1 MSADEA
7 LAVGRRLIEALHTD
21 DAEALRACCAPDV
34 VFWNN
39 LDVERGID
47 DVIAVHEVERRH
59 VPDLRFEDVRLTA
72 TDAGYVQQATIRG
85 RTVRGDDVRIPLCA
99 VVTVEHGRIT
109 RLEEYV
115 STSHVRPMLE
125 AMSSGR

>member
-1 MSADEA
+1 MTADDVLE
-7 LAVGRRLIEALHTD
+7 LGRRLLDALDAD
-21 DAEALRACCAPDV
+21 DADALRDCCASDV

-47 DVIAVHEVERRH
+47 EVIALHEAERRH

-72 TDAGYVQQATIRG
+72 TDLGYVQQATIRG
-85 RTVRGDDVRIPLCA
+85 TTDRGDDVRIPLCA
-99 VVTVEHGRIT
+99 VVTVRDGRIT

-115 STSHVRPMLE
+115 SASHAKPLFE
-125 AMSSGR
+125 AMTAGA